1 MTAVVFSPSAFK
13 VRYPEFS
20 AVDDVR
26 LSAFFDEA
34 TLYLSNTDKPVK
46 DVVKR
51 AMLFNMLVA
60 HIATLGGV
68 LASNS
73 PAPVGRVA
81 SAGQGSV
88 NVSTEYMQP
97 GSYAWFVQT
106 QYGAAF
112 WQATVKYRSFRYY
125 PCPTVVT

>member
-1 MTAVVFSPSAFK
+1 MTAVVFDPNAFK
-13 VRYPEFS
+13 VRYPEFIS
-20 AVDDVR
+20 VDNSR
-26 LSAFFDEA
+26 LTAFFEEA

-88 NVSTEYMQP
+88 NVSTEYLP
-97 GSYAWFVQT
+97 AGSQAWFVQT

-112 WQATVKYRSFRYY
+112 WQATVQYRSFRYFS
-125 PCPTVVT
+125 CPTVVT

>member
-1 MTAVVFSPSAFK
+1 MTAVAFNPSAFK
-13 VRYPEFS
+13 VRYPEFL
-20 AVDDVR
+20 AVDDAR

-34 TLYLSNTDKPVK
+34 TLYLSNTDKPVV
-46 DVVKR
+46 DVIKR

-68 LASNS
+68 LSSNS

-88 NVSTEYMQP
+88 NVSTEYLP
-97 GSYAWFVQT
+97 AGSQAWFVQT

-112 WQATVKYRSFRYY
+112 WQATINYRSFRYY
-125 PCPTVVT
+125 TNPTVVT

>member
-13 VRYPEFS
+13 IRYPEFS

-34 TLYLSNTDKPVK
+34 TLYLSNTDKPVV
-46 DVVKR
+46 DVIKR
-51 AMLFNMLVA
+51 ATLFNMLVA
-60 HIATLGGV
+60 HIGSLGGV
-68 LASNS
+68 LANNTPS
-73 PAPVGRVA
+73 PVGRVA

-88 NVSTEYMQP
+88 NVSTEYLP
-97 GSYAWFVQT
+97 AGSHAWFTQT

-112 WQATVKYRSFRYY
+112 WQATVQYRSFRYY
-125 PCPTVVT
+125 PLQTVVT

>member
-1 MTAVVFSPSAFK
+1 MTAVVFDVIAFK
-13 VRYPEFS
+13 ARYPEFN

-26 LSAFFDEA
+26 LSAFFNEA

-51 AMLFNMLVA
+51 ATLFNMLVA
-60 HIATLGGV
+60 HIASLAGV
-68 LASNS
+68 LANNTPS
-73 PAPVGRVA
+73 PVGRVA

-88 NVSTEYMQP
+88 NVSTEYLP
-97 GSYAWFVQT
+97 LGTHAWFTQT

-112 WQATVKYRSFRYY
+112 WQATVQYRSFRYY
-125 PCPTVVT
+125 PNPTIVP